1 MPISTNTIAKWG
13 RIAAGLGFLLLLAA
27 FVLRLRL
34 LFAGTA
40 QITEGEPF
48 EGRLDEYIPGD
59 LVYDEDLGLPDIAF
73 YPTKIRATQGQDGEL
88 LGVTAHVRVPD
99 ADGRERVLSDTS
111 PLEIGGTRVR
121 IYRIN
126 VAPVFAVRHPLDAQP
141 SRIVPK
147 LTIWRPD
154 SPEDQFRL
162 AEDTVTAHVR
172 LYSDFYSGP
181 AGPGT
186 RSMAMRDPVLD
197 VRLVPDRSSG
207 PSGRALLRPG
217 DSHKFGPLELE
228 LVELRHWGAV
238 ELAGRHR
245 NHLAYAGVLL
255 LALGVAG
262 QLLGWTRRRAT
273 AASRTEREV

>member
-1 MPISTNTIAKWG
+1 MPISTNTIAKWS

-40 QITEGEPF
+40 LIAEGEPF
-48 EGRLDEYIPGD
+48 EGRLDEYTPGD
-59 LVYDEDLGLPDIAF
+59 LVYDQDLGLPDVAF

-99 ADGRERVLSDTS
+99 VSGEERVLTDTA
-111 PLEIGGTRVR
+111 PLELGGTSVR
-121 IYRIN
+121 IWRIN
-126 VAPVFAVRHPLDAQP
+126 VAPVFAVHRPLGAEP

-154 SPEDQFRL
+154 SAEDQFRL
-162 AEDTVTAHVR
+162 AEDMVTAHVR
-172 LYSDFYSGP
+172 LYSDFYRGP
-181 AGPGT
+181 DGPGT

-197 VRLVPDRSSG
+197 VRLVPDRSGG
-207 PSGRALLRPG
+207 PSGQALLRTG
-217 DSHKFGPLELE
+217 DSHRFGYLELE
-228 LVELRHWGAV
+228 LVELRHWGVV
-238 ELAGRHR
+238 ELAGHHR
-245 NHLAYAGVLL
+245 NHVAYAGVLL

-262 QLLGWTRRRAT
+262 QLLGWTRRR
-273 AASRTEREV
+273 RER